1 MKNYRLIYS
10 HAALGD
16 LDDMVAYI
24 TSIRTLESALRYKDR
39 VVRQLDSLT
48 YAADTFPYSRKRSI
62 KLIHPQAKTLSIMNH
77 KRTVV
82 FHIEDEFVIVDR
94 ILVEKM
100 ITD

>member
-1 MKNYRLIYS
+1 MKTYRLIYS

-39 VVRQLDSLT
+39 VIRHLESLT
-48 YAADTFPYSRKRSI
+48 YAADTFPYSRKHSI
-62 KLIHPQAKTLSIMNH
+62 RLIHPKAKTLSIMNH

-82 FHIEDEFVIVDR
+82 FHIEDEFVMVDR
-94 ILVEKM
+94 ILVAKM